1 MICRDSAVFVPKAAR
16 ENILR
21 TLHLAHHAPRSM
33 IQNTKGRIYWPQMRA
48 QIHQVY
54 TSCVECSLHKI
65 SKTRP
70 PNEASQAD
78 LFENFYPNSYIQCD
92 YFDFRGK
99 PYMTVVCV
107 LTGYGRVFACKDKST
122 DEALKVIRQWV
133 SLYGRCLEVRT
144 DSGPGFRE
152 TFREGLKKM
161 GINLNH
167 SSCYSP
173 QSNSH
178 AERFVRSCN
187 DMMQKN
193 KHLTHL
199 ELDEYMLCIN
209 SQIQPEGQ
217 HSAVDRF
224 LGRSVLNFIPN
235 SFNDQFVWQN
245 AIKARAEVRERRV
258 NKNSRGCKEAFYP
271 GQPVLL
277 QDHISR
283 K

>member
-1 MICRDSAVFVPKAAR
+1 
-16 ENILR
+16 
-21 TLHLAHHAPRSM
+21 
-33 IQNTKGRIYWPQMRA
+33 
-48 QIHQVY
+48 
-54 TSCVECSLHKI
+54 
-65 SKTRP
+65 
-70 PNEASQAD
+70 
-78 LFENFYPNSYIQCD
+78 
-92 YFDFRGK
+92 
-99 PYMTVVCV
+99 MTVVCV

-133 SLYGRCLEVRT
+133 SLYGRCLEVRS

-152 TFREGLKKM
+152 TFREGLEKM

-178 AERFVRSCN
+178 AERFVRSCK
-187 DMMQKN
+187 DIMQKN
-193 KHLTHL
+193 KHLTQL

-235 SFNDQFVWQN
+235 SFNDQFVWQD
-245 AIKARAEVRERRV
+245 AIKARAEVREKRV
-258 NKNSRGCKEAFYP
+258 NKKSRGCKEAFYP
-271 GQPVLL
+271 G
-277 QDHISR
+277 
-283 K
+283 